1 MDDRLWPWV
10 AGRRPVMITIQGRK
24 NGSVRVPG
32 PLTLNRPSGEA
43 VRIEKE
49 TVGLC
54 RCGGSKDKPLCD
66 GTHRANGFEADE
78 FTILVDLPATAE

>member
-1 MDDRLWPWV
+1 MF
-10 AGRRPVMITIQGRK
+10 TIQGRK

-32 PLTLNRPSGEA
+32 PLTLVRPSGEE
-43 VRIEKE
+43 VRIEKA

-66 GTHRANGFEADE
+66 GTHHTNGFEADE
-78 FTILVDLPATAE
+78 FILRVEGPAPAE

>member
-1 MDDRLWPWV
+1 M
-10 AGRRPVMITIQGRK
+10 ATITITGRK

-32 PLTLNRPSGEA
+32 PITLHRANGEV

-54 RCGGSKDKPLCD
+54 RCGASKDKPLCD
-66 GTHRANGFEADE
+66 STHREIGFEADE
-78 FTILVDLPATAE
+78 FTLECELPAADA

>member
-1 MDDRLWPWV
+1 M
-10 AGRRPVMITIQGRK
+10 ATITITGRK

-32 PLTLNRPSGEA
+32 PITLHRANGET

-54 RCGGSKDKPLCD
+54 RCGASKDKPLCD
-66 GTHRANGFEADE
+66 GSHREIGFEADE
-78 FTILVDLPATAE
+78 FTVQVELPAAEA